1 VRNSEG
7 KATHYV
13 GTAQDVTE
21 RKRLEEQFR
30 QAQKMEAIGQLA
42 GGVAHD
48 FNNILTAIMMQSEL
62 SLLATDLPKE
72 VSDGLQQTL
81 SYAQRAA
88 NLTRQLLLFSR
99 RQVMQPRLLDANEV
113 VTSLAKML
121 QRIIGED
128 VRLQLH
134 LHPVPLMTHA
144 DAGMLDQV
152 VMNLSVNARDAM
164 PNGGQLLIETSEREL
179 DEEFVRLHP
188 DTRPGRYACLSVSD
202 SGTGIPPHVLP
213 QIFEPFF
220 TTKESGKGTGLGLAT
235 VFGIVKQHQ
244 GWIEVANNPT
254 CGATFDILLPL
265 SEATPAQLR
274 CAAKSPKSIGG
285 TETILLVEDEPT
297 VRRLTK
303 KTLER
308 HGYRTLEACNG
319 EEAIAIWQEHRGEV
333 ALLLTDSVMPGGMT
347 GQQLA
352 RRLREDNPRR
362 LKVIFTS
369 GYSAEI
375 VKRGLALQPG
385 ERFIQKPCPPQE
397 LLEILRHCL
406 DSEG

>member
-1 VRNSEG
+1 
-7 KATHYV
+7 
-13 GTAQDVTE
+13 
-21 RKRLEEQFR
+21 
-30 QAQKMEAIGQLA
+30 
-42 GGVAHD
+42 
-48 FNNILTAIMMQSEL
+48 
-62 SLLATDLPKE
+62 
-72 VSDGLQQTL
+72 
-81 SYAQRAA
+81 
-88 NLTRQLLLFSR
+88 
-99 RQVMQPRLLDANEV
+99 
-113 VTSLAKML
+113 
-121 QRIIGED
+121 
-128 VRLQLH
+128 
-134 LHPVPLMTHA
+134 MTQA

-164 PNGGQLLIETSEREL
+164 PGGGRLLIETSERQL

-202 SGTGIPPHVLP
+202 SGTGIPPEVLP
-213 QIFEPFF
+213 HIFEPFF

-244 GWIEVANNPT
+244 GCVEVANNPT
-254 CGATFDILLPL
+254 CGARFDILLPL
-265 SEATPAQLR
+265 SEATSGPPG
-274 CAAKSPKSIGG
+274 CAAKSPKPIGG

-297 VRRLTK
+297 VRRLTRR
-303 KTLER
+303 TLER
-308 HGYRTLEACNG
+308 YGYRTLEACNG
-319 EEAIAIWQEHRGEV
+319 EEAIAIWQEHGGEV
-333 ALLLTDSVMPGGMT
+333 GLLLTDLVMPGGMT

-352 RRLREDNPRR
+352 RRLQQDNPRR

-397 LLEILRHCL
+397 LLEVLRRCL